1 MHNMNMNMTR
11 RQLALAAAT
20 SAALVALPVQA
31 QSSAGALNLAM
42 VGEPPTL
49 DPVMSTADLVITIM
63 QHVYE
68 PLFTWDAN
76 WRLVPMLASAMPKIS
91 GNGLRYQIPVRQGV
105 KFHDGRTMAVDD
117 VVASLERWLAV
128 SPRGKG
134 VAGDVESVK
143 AVGNEVEIVLKKP
156 YAPLIAQL
164 AMPNAAIMPK
174 DTLAPQLT
182 KFIGT
187 GPFQFKERRP
197 DQYVLL
203 TRFDAYSA
211 RSEVA
216 SGLSGKRLAMVSE
229 LRFVPVPNA
238 NTRVEGALSGQFH
251 YADQLPLEAMP
262 RLERQS
268 GVSPVLQPGFGFPY
282 LVFNT
287 REGVMAN
294 QGMRRAVQI
303 AFGQGDAL
311 SAAFGDKRFYT
322 VEANHFPKNTPFF
335 SDSGSDRYNQA
346 NAVKAKS
353 DALAAGYKG
362 EPIRMMTSRQFEFHH
377 TMMQVMADQLRKA
390 GFTVDLQVVDWASLV
405 QRRGDSKLWD
415 VFMTHSPMFPEPT
428 LSPPQL
434 GEGAPGWWGSP
445 AKDKALDAFNQQ
457 PDPSKRP
464 ALWAGVQQ
472 VVADEVPYINMGKF
486 SALGARSDRLAAYE
500 PRLWPAFWN
509 VSLNR

>member
-1 MHNMNMNMTR
+1 MNMTR
-11 RQLALAAAT
+11 RQLAVAAAA
-20 SAALVALPVQA
+20 SASLVALPVGA
-31 QSSAGALNLAM
+31 QGSAGGVKLAM

-76 WRLVPMLASAMPKIS
+76 WRLVPMLAGAMPKIS
-91 GNGLRYQIPVRQGV
+91 NNGLRYQIPIRQGV
-105 KFHDGRTMAVDD
+105 KLHDGRTHSVYD
-117 VVASLERWLAV
+117 VVAARDRWLTV

-134 VAGDVESVK
+134 VAGDVASVK
-143 AVGNEVEIVLKKP
+143 AVGGEVEIVLKKP

-164 AMPNAAIMPK
+164 AMPNAAVMPK
-174 DTLAPQLT
+174 DTLAPQLS
-182 KFIGT
+182 KFVGT

-203 TRFDAYSA
+203 TRFDGYSA
-211 RSEVA
+211 RPEAA
-216 SGLSGKRLAMVSE
+216 SGLAGKREAMVSE
-229 LRFVPVPNA
+229 LRFIPVPNA

-251 YADQLPLEAMP
+251 YADQLPLEAMA
-262 RLERQS
+262 RIEKQS
-268 GVSPVLQPGFGFPY
+268 GVSPVLQSGFGFPY

-294 QGMRRAVQI
+294 QGLRRAVQV
-303 AFGQGDAL
+303 AVGQGQMLA
-311 SAAFGDKRFYT
+311 AAFGDQRFFA

-335 SDSGSDRYNQA
+335 ADAGADRYNQG
-346 NAVKAKS
+346 NAAKAKA
-353 DALAAGYKG
+353 DAQAAGYKG
-362 EPIRMMTSRQFEFHH
+362 EPIRMLTSRQFEFHH
-377 TMMQVMADQLRKA
+377 TMMQVMADQLRKV
-390 GFTVDLQVVDWASLV
+390 GFTVDLQVVDWATLV

-434 GEGAPGWWGSP
+434 GEGAPGWWSSP
-445 AKDKALDAFNQQ
+445 AKEKALDAFNQQ
-457 PDPSKRP
+457 PDPAKRP

-486 SALGARSDRLAAYE
+486 AALGARSDRLTAYE
-500 PRLWPAFWN
+500 PKLWPAFWN
-509 VSLNR
+509 VSLTR